1 MVKKLGANKSKK
13 IKKTFCFCF
22 CLKNSANFVSNSS
35 HMSNIAIKEE
45 LLQLPD
51 LQQLI
56 GELQTSLND
65 ERSRRL
71 AFYDWAE
78 ADQKVEFI
86 NGVIIENSPA
96 ADEHT
101 DAVGNLHG
109 LSMYQTNFEG
119 TGKVKSEKAM
129 VSLTRNDY
137 EPDLAFWRKDIAD
150 TFQNGQ
156 THYPAPDWI
165 CEVLSL
171 GTAYRDRGVKFRD
184 YAAHGVKEYWI
195 VDPRKQT
202 VEQYIL
208 PKSDSRDYELLKK
221 VSMGDHIESTT
232 MTGFKIPVAAIFDA
246 EMNRETLKNLLSKF
260 L

>member
-1 MVKKLGANKSKK
+1 L
-13 IKKTFCFCF
+13 FYCF
-22 CLKNSANFVSNSS
+22 KNNLNFVINLSQ
-35 HMSNIAIKEE
+35 MSNIAIKEE

-65 ERSRRL
+65 EHRRRL
-71 AFYDWAE
+71 AFYEWAE

-101 DAVGNLHG
+101 DAVGHLHG

-137 EPDLAFWRKDIAD
+137 EPDVAFWRKEIAD
-150 TFQNGQ
+150 TFESGQ

-165 CEVLSL
+165 CEVLL
-171 GTAYRDRGVKFRD
+171 KGTASRDKSVKFRD
-184 YAAHGVKEYWI
+184 YAAHGVKQYWI

-202 VEQYIL
+202 IEQYIL
-208 PKSDSRDYELLKK
+208 PETDSNEYELLKK
-221 VSMGDHIESTT
+221 VSIGDHIESTV

-246 EMNRETLKNLLSKF
+246 EINKATLKNLLSKF

>member
-1 MVKKLGANKSKK
+1 
-13 IKKTFCFCF
+13 
-22 CLKNSANFVSNSS
+22 
-35 HMSNIAIKEE
+35 MSNTLIKEE

-56 GELQTSLND
+56 GELQTSLDD
-65 ERSRRL
+65 EKRRRL
-71 AFYDWAE
+71 DFYDWAE
-78 ADQKVEFI
+78 SDEKVEFI
-86 NGVIIENSPA
+86 NGSIIENSPA

-101 DAVGNLHG
+101 DAIGNLHG

-137 EPDLAFWRKDIAD
+137 EPDLAFWRKEIAD
-150 TFQNGQ
+150 TFQKGQ
-156 THYPAPDWI
+156 IHYPAPDWI
-165 CEVLSL
+165 CEVLSK
-171 GTAYRDRGVKFRD
+171 GTAKRDRGVKFQD

-195 VDPRKQT
+195 VDPKRQA

-208 PKSDSRDYELLKK
+208 PETDSKAYELLKK
-221 VSMGDHIESTT
+221 VSIGDTIESIV

-246 EMNRETLKNLLSKF
+246 ESNRATLKNLLSKF

>member
-1 MVKKLGANKSKK
+1 
-13 IKKTFCFCF
+13 
-22 CLKNSANFVSNSS
+22 
-35 HMSNIAIKEE
+35 
-45 LLQLPD
+45 

-56 GELQTSLND
+56 SELQISLND
-65 ERSRRL
+65 EHRRRL
-71 AFYDWAE
+71 DFYEWAE

-101 DAVGNLHG
+101 NAVGHLHG

-137 EPDLAFWRKDIAD
+137 EPDVAFWRKEIAN
-150 TFQNGQ
+150 TFENGQ

-165 CEVLSL
+165 CEVLSK
-171 GTAYRDRGVKFRD
+171 GTASRDKGVKFRD

-202 VEQYIL
+202 VEQYVL
-208 PKSDSRDYELLKK
+208 SDTSGQGYELLTK
-221 VSMGDHIESTT
+221 VRVGDFIESLV
-232 MTGFKIPVAAIFDA
+232 MTGFKIPVAAIFD
-246 EMNRETLKNLLSKF
+246 EEINRATLKTLLAKF

>member
-1 MVKKLGANKSKK
+1 
-13 IKKTFCFCF
+13 
-22 CLKNSANFVSNSS
+22 
-35 HMSNIAIKEE
+35 MSNTAIKEE

-65 ERSRRL
+65 EHRRRL
-71 AFYDWAE
+71 DFYEWAE

-101 DAVGNLHG
+101 NAVGHLHG
-109 LSMYQTNFEG
+109 LSMYQTNVEG

-137 EPDLAFWRKDIAD
+137 EPDVAFWRKEIAD
-150 TFQNGQ
+150 TFENGQ

-165 CEVLSL
+165 CEVLSK
-171 GTAYRDRGVKFRD
+171 GTASRDKGVKFRD

-202 VEQYIL
+202 VEQYVL
-208 PKSDSRDYELLKK
+208 SDISSQGYELLTK
-221 VSMGDHIESTT
+221 VRVGDFIESLV
-232 MTGFKIPVAAIFDA
+232 MTGFKIPVAAIFD
-246 EMNRETLKNLLSKF
+246 EEVNRATLKNLLAKF

>member
-1 MVKKLGANKSKK
+1 
-13 IKKTFCFCF
+13 
-22 CLKNSANFVSNSS
+22 
-35 HMSNIAIKEE
+35 MSNTAIKEE

-65 ERSRRL
+65 ERRRRL
-71 AFYDWAE
+71 AFYEWAE

-86 NGVIIENSPA
+86 NGLIIENSPA

-101 DAVGNLHG
+101 NAVGHLHG

-137 EPDLAFWRKDIAD
+137 EPDLAFWRKEIAD
-150 TFQNGQ
+150 TFELGQ

-165 CEVLSL
+165 CEVLSK
-171 GTAYRDRGVKFRD
+171 GTAGRDKGVKFRD

-195 VDPRKQT
+195 VDPLKET
-202 VEQYIL
+202 VEQYVLSEI
-208 PKSDSRDYELLKK
+208 SGQGYELLKK
-221 VSMGDHIESTT
+221 VRTGDFIESLV
-232 MTGFKIPVAAIFDA
+232 MTGFKIPVAAIFN
-246 EMNRETLKNLLSKF
+246 EEINRATLKNLLAKF

>member
-1 MVKKLGANKSKK
+1 M
-13 IKKTFCFCF
+13 
-22 CLKNSANFVSNSS
+22 S
-35 HMSNIAIKEE
+35 HTLIKEE

-56 GELQTSLND
+56 GELQTSLDD
-65 ERSRRL
+65 EHRRRL
-71 AFYDWAE
+71 DFYEWAE

-101 DAVGNLHG
+101 NAVGHLHG

-137 EPDLAFWRKDIAD
+137 EPDVVFWRKEIAD

-156 THYPAPDWI
+156 THYPPPDWI
-165 CEVLSL
+165 CEVLSK
-171 GTAYRDRGVKFRD
+171 GTASRDKGVKFRD
-184 YAAHGVKEYWI
+184 YAAHGVTEYWI
-195 VDPRKQT
+195 VDPKKQT

-208 PKSDSRDYELLKK
+208 SETSGQGYELLKK
-221 VSMGDHIESTT
+221 VRVGDFIESIV
-232 MTGFKIPVAAIFDA
+232 MTGFKIPVAAIFD
-246 EMNRETLKNLLSKF
+246 EEINRATLKTLLAKF